1 MIISS
6 FPWEFGREES
16 PMCPI
21 EKEPEFALKPLSPV
35 RKAIAERVSRSFQTI
50 PQFDLH
56 LEVDASAFVGA
67 RAALRAEGGEVV
79 PGYNDMLI
87 SCLSKTLESHPDLNA
102 HFGDDGIKIF
112 KEINIGF
119 AVATSGGVVLP
130 VIRRAN
136 SRSLREIAQE
146 SAKLIDLATRNLL
159 RSSLQLHGTFTLSS
173 LGKYGVDSFNA
184 IISPPQVAVL
194 ATGAIRKKLCV
205 RDEGIFPFETLHLTL
220 TVDHRA
226 IDGAEAADFL
236 SELGSKIR
244 NFSLTR

>member
-1 MIISS
+1 MITSS
-6 FPWEFGREES
+6 FPWEFEPGRAAV
-16 PMCPI
+16 CPI

-35 RKAIAERVSRSFQTI
+35 RKAIVERVSRSFQTI

-87 SCLSKTLESHPDLNA
+87 SCLSKTLENHPDLNA
-102 HFGDDGIKIF
+102 HFEDDAIKIF

-136 SRSLREIAQE
+136 TRSLREIAQE
-146 SAKLIDLATRNLL
+146 SAKLIDLARRNLL

-173 LGKYGVDSFNA
+173 LGQHGIDSFNA

-194 ATGAIRKKLCV
+194 ATGAIRKKLCI
-205 RDEGIFPFETLHLTL
+205 RDDGIFPLETLHLTL

-226 IDGAEAADFL
+226 IDGAEAATFL
-236 SELGSKIR
+236 VEVGANIS